1 MDGKQGRRDPLTA
14 AIEVEPVRR
23 PAGEI
28 DRLFREHHALVFRAA
43 YRITGNTGDAED
55 VLQNVFLRLMR
66 REAGT
71 ETVENV
77 ESYLYRAAVNAA
89 LDLMRSRQ
97 KGADVP
103 LEDLETALVDD
114 SSLAPDRTLASG
126 EIREWL
132 RASIARLSPRA
143 AEIFVL
149 RFFEGLD
156 NPEIARVLETTP
168 ASIAVTLHRT
178 RERIEQEFRAYWGA
192 NR

>member
-1 MDGKQGRRDPLTA
+1 MDGKQRRRDPLTA
-14 AIEVEPVRR
+14 AIEVEPART
-23 PAGEI
+23 PAADVEK
-28 DRLFREHHALVFRAA
+28 LFREHHALVFRAA
-43 YRITGNTGDAED
+43 YRITGNSGDAED

-66 REAGT
+66 RETSA
-71 ETVENV
+71 VENV
-77 ESYLYRAAVNAA
+77 ESYLYRAAVNSA

-97 KGADVP
+97 KTPDVP
-103 LEDLETALVDD
+103 LEDIEPVLVDD

-126 EIREWL
+126 EIRIWL
-132 RASIARLSPRA
+132 RATIARLSPRA
-143 AEIFVL
+143 AEIFAL

-156 NPEIARVLETTP
+156 NPEIARLFDTTP